1 MGDWLCSS
9 TEDSPNENTGFKPV
23 CQKTKNTDGN
33 AKDPDGDD
41 YDCGEYDEYCDDEEE
56 DQNANLEEG
65 PAKCIAPDTSYKFGG
80 KKNIIEKIKG
90 VGSFQE
96 CQMKCAEESECKYW
110 KFKKNGK
117 CILSRDIKRNG
128 FIKDKK
134 GVYSG
139 TILNGSIQTPIQMM
153 KIQKKLRILQTIQ
166 KKSIALNMALP
177 TM

>member
-41 YDCGEYDEYCDDEEE
+41 YDCGEYDEYCDDEED

-65 PAKCIAPDTSYKFGG
+65 PAKCVAPDTSYKFGG

-90 VGSFQE
+90 VSSFQE
-96 CQMKCAEESECKYW
+96 CQKKCSEELECKYW

-117 CILSRDIKRNG
+117 CILSRNIKHNG
-128 FIKDKK
+128 FIKEKE

-139 TILNGSIQTPIQMM
+139 TILNGCNPNTNTETKKQEKQPILPTIHK
-153 KIQKKLRILQTIQ
+153 KI
-166 KKSIALNMALP
+166 IALNMAQ
-177 TM
+177 